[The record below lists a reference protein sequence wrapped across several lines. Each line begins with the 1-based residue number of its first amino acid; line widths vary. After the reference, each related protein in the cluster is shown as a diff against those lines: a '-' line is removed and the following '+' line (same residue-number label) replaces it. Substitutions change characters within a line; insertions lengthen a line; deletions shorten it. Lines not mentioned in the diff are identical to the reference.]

1 MRWPRT
7 QTGLF
12 ACLMGGSSMSEML
25 VRMDNIG
32 RAYSRGKTPVV
43 AVAFATCTVVPGDR
57 IALVGPSG
65 SGKSTLLH
73 LLGGLDKLTSGSL
86 TWPALGASETL
97 RPSKIGLVFQMPSL
111 LAPLTVVENVE
122 IPLLLGQAST
132 EKARTAALDALERI
146 GLQSI
151 AEKLPEELSGGQA
164 QRVAVARA
172 LATQP
177 KLILADEPTG
187 QLDHPTAKHLFDVLL
202 ASLEGTETALVVAT
216 HDLAVAER
224 MHTVWHATWY
234 F

>member
-1 MRWPRT
+1 MH
-7 QTGLF
+7 
-12 ACLMGGSSMSEML
+12 EML
-25 VRMDNIG
+25 VHMEQG
-32 RAYSRGKTPVV
+32 RRTYSRGKTPVV

-224 MHTVWHATWY
+224 MHTVWHMQHGILEVNV
-234 F
+234 